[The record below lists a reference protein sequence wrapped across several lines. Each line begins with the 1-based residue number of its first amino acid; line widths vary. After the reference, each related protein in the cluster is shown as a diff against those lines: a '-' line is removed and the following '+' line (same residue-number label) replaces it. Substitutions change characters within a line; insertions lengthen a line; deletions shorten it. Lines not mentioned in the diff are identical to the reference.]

1 VSKGESTTNK
11 TAMESMKE
19 LFQKKIIPGVYAMLF
34 VTALLLLSILL
45 VRRNIYF

>member
-1 VSKGESTTNK
+1 MGESTNNK
-11 TAMESMKE
+11 ANVMESVKL
-19 LFQKKIIPGVYAMLF
+19 LFQKKIIPGFYALLF